1 MTSKSNIAN
10 IRREYSLQSL
20 LESDMAQTPFLQFQK
35 WWDQALS
42 SEITDVNAMTLATCN
57 KDGKPDA
64 RIVLLKEFNEEG
76 FTFFTN
82 YNSRKGKELEENP
95 YACIVFFW
103 KELERQ
109 VRIQGSVKRISSGD
123 SDEYFIQRPKGS
135 RISAWSSPQSDVITS
150 REILEENVSRYEQQ
164 FGDGNIPRPPYW
176 GGYNLSPTVV
186 EFWQGRSNRLHDRI
200 QYTLIDSRW
209 VIERLAP

>member
-123 SDEYFIQRPKGS
+123 SDEYFVQRPKGS